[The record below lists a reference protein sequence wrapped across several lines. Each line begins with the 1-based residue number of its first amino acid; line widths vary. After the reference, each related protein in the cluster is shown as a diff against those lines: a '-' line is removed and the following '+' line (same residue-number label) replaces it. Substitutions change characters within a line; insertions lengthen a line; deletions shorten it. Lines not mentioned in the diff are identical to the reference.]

1 MRRALQFA
9 ASLVLAACYTNSNT
23 VTAPPPLPP
32 PANLSYEL
40 VPSGEPG
47 NPVGVLLRWDPP
59 AVSGTAQYNVYSS
72 STGAGGFVLRAT
84 TTSASFYD
92 LGVPD
97 VQYAVTAVDT
107 YGTESS
113 ISNIVTVVLTS
124 VLPAPTGMNSASLN
138 GGAELWWD
146 ANARLAAPS
155 QFSYYRVYSSSY
167 DPAHNLCGT
176 QWYLEGTTVS
186 EDFVS
191 TGLANGTPFCFDV
204 SAITATGQESEWAV
218 PTAVTPS
225 PDVVHA
231 NIVRPKPLFSAF
243 TFYDQKGKRTGTV
256 TTTAGGISID
266 WTAR

>member
-1 MRRALQFA
+1 
-9 ASLVLAACYTNSNT
+9 
-23 VTAPPPLPP
+23 
-32 PANLSYEL
+32 
-40 VPSGEPG
+40 
-47 NPVGVLLRWDPP
+47 VGVLLRWDPP
-59 AVSGTAQYNVYSS
+59 AVSGTTQYNVYSS
-72 STGAGGFVLRAT
+72 TSGTGGLVLRAT

-97 VQYAVTAVDT
+97 VQYAVTAVDA
-107 YGTESS
+107 YGQESA
-113 ISNIVTVVLTS
+113 ISNVVTVTLTS
-124 VLPAPTGMNSASLN
+124 VLPAPTGMNSAALN

-204 SAITATGQESEWAV
+204 SAITVTGQESQWAI

-225 PDVVHA
+225 PDIVNA
-231 NIVRPKPLFSAF
+231 NIVRPKPLAASFNIF
-243 TFYDQKGKRTGTV
+243 DQKSNRTGTV
-256 TTTAGGISID
+256 TTTAGGMTID
-266 WTAR
+266 WSPR

>member
-1 MRRALQFA
+1 MRRALLFA
-9 ASLVLAACYTNSNT
+9 ASFVLAACYHSSSYP
-23 VTAPPPLPP
+23 TAPPPLPP

-72 STGAGGFVLRAT
+72 STDVGGLVLRAT

-97 VQYAVTAVDT
+97 VTYAVTAVDA
-107 YGTESS
+107 YGTESA
-113 ISNIVTVVLTS
+113 ISNTVTVVLTS
-124 VLPAPTGMNSASLN
+124 VLPAPTGLNSIALN
-138 GGAELWWD
+138 GGAQLYWD

-155 QFSYYRVYSSSY
+155 QFSYYRVYSTSY

-176 QWYLEGTTVS
+176 QWFLEGTTVS

-191 TGLANGTPFCFDV
+191 TGLPNGTPFCFDV
-204 SAITATGQESEWAV
+204 SAITVTGQESQWAI
-218 PTAVTPS
+218 PTAATPS
-225 PDVVHA
+225 PDVATA
-231 NIVRPKPLFSAF
+231 NIVRPKPLAASF
-243 TFYDQKGKRTGTV
+243 TS
-256 TTTAGGISID
+256 SI
-266 WTAR
+266 RRGNGRESSRRRRPE